1 MAKHLTLE
9 DRDRIAQFRHQR
21 LEQKEIAEILGRA
34 PSTISRE
41 LQRNSTGDE
50 YFAGQAQQQA
60 ERRRRERPIARR
72 MDDPTIEEDVRGGL
86 AQHWSPEQISGRMQH
101 QHPNDIDRRISPQT
115 IYDWVADDDDREHW
129 ESLLRRRGKRVS
141 RRKNTGTG

>member
-1 MAKHLTLE
+1 MANHLTVE
-9 DRDRIAQFRHQR
+9 ERDRIAQFRHQG
-21 LEQKEIAEILGRA
+21 LEQKEIADVLGRA

-41 LQRNSTGDE
+41 LQRNSTGGE

-86 AQHWSPEQISGRMQH
+86 AQRWSPEQISGRMQQ
-101 QHPNDIDRRISPQT
+101 QHPDELDRRVSPQT
-115 IYDWVADDDDREHW
+115 IYGWVANDGDC
-129 ESLLRRRGKRVS
+129 V
-141 RRKNTGTG
+141 